1 MPTRP
6 VATLLAVLVL
16 SLATPGVL
24 AAQETTLTVMVFRGG
39 QNLPL
44 FAAQEQ
50 GFLAKR
56 GLKVNVM
63 FAPSADE
70 LPRVLADGRVQIIH
84 STSDNAVKIL
94 DVDKLD
100 VALVVGGDNAHN
112 HVIVQQDI
120 ARLEDLRGKTIA
132 LDTATSG
139 YAFMLFAILKR
150 HGLNKGD
157 YAVKTVGATPR
168 RLEAMLT
175 DASNKAAV
183 LNPPFSI
190 QAVKAGLKDL
200 GSTVS
205 MMGPYQGPAGYTLR
219 SWAKAH
225 DAVLVKYLQAYIE
238 GVRWALDPA
247 NKAAATDIISRRLEL
262 APDIAA
268 AVYDVITDKQEGFAQ
283 DGRFDLEG
291 FKNVLQLRA
300 EYEGVAPAAPEKYL
314 DLSYYQRALEGL

>member
-1 MPTRP
+1 MSMPR
-6 VATLLAVLVL
+6 VAAFLVSLLM
-16 SLATPGVL
+16 SLAAHGP
-24 AAQETTLTVMVFRGG
+24 ANAQDTKLTVMVFRGG

-50 GFLAKR
+50 GFLARR
-56 GLKVNVM
+56 GIAVNVI

-70 LPRVLADGRVQIIH
+70 LPRVLGDGRVQIIH
-84 STSDNAVKIL
+84 STSDNVVKIL

-112 HVIVQQDI
+112 HIIAQQDI
-120 ARLEDLRGKTIA
+120 GKLEDLRGQTVL

-139 YAFMLFAILKR
+139 YAFVLFAILKR

-157 YAVKTVGATPR
+157 YVLKTVGATPR
-168 RLEAMLT
+168 RLEALLT
-175 DASNKAAV
+175 DRSNKAAV

-190 QAVKAGLKDL
+190 QAVKAGLKDM

-219 SWAKAH
+219 SWAKTNEET
-225 DAVLVKYLQAYIE
+225 LVKYLQAYIE

-247 NKAAATDIISRRLEL
+247 NKVVATQLLERRLEL
-262 APDIAA
+262 SPDIAA
-268 AVYDVITDKQEGFAQ
+268 AVYDVITDKDEGFAK

-291 FKNVLQLRA
+291 FKNVLRLRA
-300 EYEGVAPAAPEKYL
+300 EYEGVAPAAPERYL
-314 DLSYYQRALEGL
+314 DLSYYERALK

>member
-1 MPTRP
+1 MPRYLAILFAGVVLTFAAAASTR
-6 VATLLAVLVL
+6 
-16 SLATPGVL
+16 
-24 AAQETTLTVMVFRGG
+24 AQETKLTVMVFRGG

-56 GLKVNVM
+56 GLAVNVI

-84 STSDNAVKIL
+84 STSDNVVKIH
-94 DVDKLD
+94 DHDQLD
-100 VALVVGGDNAHN
+100 VALIVGGDNAHN
-112 HVIVQQDI
+112 RIIVQQDI
-120 ARLEDLRGKTIA
+120 NKLEDLRGQTIA
-132 LDTATSG
+132 LDTSTSG

-157 YAVKTVGATPR
+157 YVLKTVGATPR
-168 RLEAMLT
+168 RLEAMLN
-175 DASNKAAV
+175 DKSNKAAV

-190 QAVKAGLKDL
+190 QAVKGGLKDL

-205 MMGPYQGPAGYTLR
+205 MIGPYQGPAGYTLR
-219 SWAKAH
+219 SWAKANEET
-225 DAVLVKYLQAYIE
+225 LGKYLQAYIE
-238 GVRWALDPA
+238 GVRWVLDPA
-247 NKAAATDIISRRLEL
+247 NKAVATQMLARRLEL
-262 APDIAA
+262 SPDIAG
-268 AVYDVITDKQEGFAQ
+268 AVYDIITDKDEGFAK

-291 FKNVLQLRA
+291 FKNVLRLRA

-314 DLSYYQRALEGL
+314 DLSYYQRALNGL